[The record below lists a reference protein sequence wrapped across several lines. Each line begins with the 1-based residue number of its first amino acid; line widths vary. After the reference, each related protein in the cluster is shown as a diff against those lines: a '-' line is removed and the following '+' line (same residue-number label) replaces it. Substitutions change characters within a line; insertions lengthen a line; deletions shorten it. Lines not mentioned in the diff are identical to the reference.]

1 MSITIK
7 DGMTEVF
14 KFGGASVKDAG
25 SVRNIPK
32 ILSGYPGKQLVII
45 VSAMGKTTNALE
57 ALHDAAF
64 YGKAE
69 TGRLFE
75 EIMQFHLDIAGELFR
90 DPEDDIFIQI
100 AQILES
106 LQPWLKPQE
115 KGNDDHSYD
124 LYYDQVI
131 PAGELLSSLIISKY
145 LTMTGL
151 ENCRLD
157 ARKLVITDNTYR
169 AAAVDWELSGRN
181 IKQAVVPELEKGRM
195 VITQGFI
202 GGHGKHSTTLG
213 REGSDFSAAIF
224 AHVLD
229 ADAVVVWKDVPGYL
243 NADPRYFENTVKL
256 DKLSFNESVE
266 LAFYGAKII
275 HPKTIRPLKTKNI
288 PLWVKSFLDPAAPG
302 SLIHNDLS
310 SDALVPSCIIKED
323 QVLISIS
330 TRDFS
335 FIAEDHL
342 HRIFGL
348 MAAGRTAI
356 NLMQNSAISFSVCV
370 DNNPRLPALLNELQH
385 EFRLRYNHGLQ
396 LITIRHYD
404 QPTIEKLTKGKEIL
418 LEQRSR
424 LTVQMVVKQT

>member
-1 MSITIK
+1 M
-7 DGMTEVF
+7 
-14 KFGGASVKDAG
+14 
-25 SVRNIPK
+25 
-32 ILSGYPGKQLVII
+32 
-45 VSAMGKTTNALE
+45 
-57 ALHDAAF
+57 
-64 YGKAE
+64 
-69 TGRLFE
+69 
-75 EIMQFHLDIAGELFR
+75 
-90 DPEDDIFIQI
+90 
-100 AQILES
+100 
-106 LQPWLKPQE
+106 
-115 KGNDDHSYD
+115 
-124 LYYDQVI
+124 
-131 PAGELLSSLIISKY
+131 
-145 LTMTGL
+145 
-151 ENCRLD
+151 
-157 ARKLVITDNTYR
+157 VITDDTYR
-169 AAAVDWELSGRN
+169 SALVDWELSGKK
-181 IKQAVVPELEKGRM
+181 IKQMVLPELEQGRM

-275 HPKTIRPLKTKNI
+275 HPKTIRPLKAKNI
-288 PLWVKSFLDPAAPG
+288 PLWVKSFIDPAEPG

-370 DNNPRLPALLNELQH
+370 DNNPRLPALLSELQH

>member
-1 MSITIK
+1 MR
-7 DGMTEVF
+7 EVF
-14 KFGGASVKDAG
+14 KFGGASVKDAL

-32 ILSGYPGKQLVII
+32 ILSEYSGKQLVII

-64 YGKAE
+64 CGKME
-69 TGRLFE
+69 TGRLYE
-75 EIMQFHLDIAGELFR
+75 QIMRFHLDVANALFT
-90 DPEDDIFIQI
+90 DPKDDIFKQI
-100 AQILES
+100 GLIFES
-106 LQPWLKPQE
+106 LLPWLKPDE
-115 KGNDDHSYD
+115 KTDDDHAYD
-124 LYYDQVI
+124 LYYDQIV
-131 PAGELLSSLIISKY
+131 PAGELLSTLIISHY
-145 LTMTGL
+145 LNHIGHP
-151 ENCRLD
+151 NSWLD
-157 ARKLVITDNTYR
+157 ARKMVITDDTYR
-169 AAAVDWELSGRN
+169 SALVDWELSGKK
-181 IKQAVVPELEKGRM
+181 IKQMVLPELEQGRM

-275 HPKTIRPLKTKNI
+275 HPKTIRPLKAKNI
-288 PLWVKSFLDPAAPG
+288 PLWVKSFIDPAEPG

-370 DNNPRLPALLNELQH
+370 DNNPRLPALLSELQH

>member
-1 MSITIK
+1 MR
-7 DGMTEVF
+7 EVF
-14 KFGGASVKDAG
+14 KFGGASVKDAL

-32 ILSGYPGKQLVII
+32 ILSEYSGKQLVII

-64 YGKAE
+64 CGKME
-69 TGRLFE
+69 TGRLYE
-75 EIMQFHLDIAGELFR
+75 QIMRFHLDVANALFT
-90 DPEDDIFIQI
+90 DPKDDIFKQI
-100 AQILES
+100 GLIFES
-106 LQPWLKPQE
+106 LLPWLKPDE
-115 KGNDDHSYD
+115 KTDDDHAYD
-124 LYYDQVI
+124 LYYDQIV
-131 PAGELLSSLIISKY
+131 PAGELLSTLIISHY
-145 LTMTGL
+145 LNHIGHP
-151 ENCRLD
+151 NSWLD
-157 ARKLVITDNTYR
+157 AREMVITDDTYR
-169 AAAVDWELSGRN
+169 SALVDWELSGKK
-181 IKQAVVPELEKGRM
+181 IKQMVLPELEQGRM

-288 PLWVKSFLDPAAPG
+288 PLWVKSFLDPTAPG

-370 DNNPRLPALLNELQH
+370 DNNPRLPALLSELQH